1 MKLLVFS
8 DSHGMAALYAAKR
21 SEKPQRRGCRHFSRP
36 EQGQNDFQM
45 MRALF
50 PNIAFYSVRGNCDL
64 GCADVPVREI
74 LDLDGAK
81 IFCTHG
87 HLYHVKSGLYTVVCA
102 AREAGANLL
111 LFGHTH
117 EALETYDDGLYILNP
132 GSCSGF
138 RATCGL
144 VDISPAGILTNILH
158 IN

>member
-8 DSHGMAALYAAKR
+8 DSHGMPLYMR
-21 SEKPQRRGCRHFSRP
+21 ETLEKHRDVDAVIFLGD
-36 EQGQNDFQM
+36 GQNDFQM

-87 HLYHVKSGLYTVVCA
+87 HLYHVKSGL
-102 AREAGANLL
+102 
-111 LFGHTH
+111 
-117 EALETYDDGLYILNP
+117 
-132 GSCSGF
+132 
-138 RATCGL
+138 
-144 VDISPAGILTNILH
+144 
-158 IN
+158 